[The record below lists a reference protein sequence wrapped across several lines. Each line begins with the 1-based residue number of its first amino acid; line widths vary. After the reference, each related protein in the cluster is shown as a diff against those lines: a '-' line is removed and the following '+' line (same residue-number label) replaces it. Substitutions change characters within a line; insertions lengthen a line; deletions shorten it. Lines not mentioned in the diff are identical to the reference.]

1 MLRKVCDVEFY
12 KEPKTIPREALIK
25 GIQGK
30 DIIYCSTTDIIDS
43 EVLDAA
49 GQQLKVIATNSVGY
63 DHIDINEC
71 RKRDILVSNTPG
83 IPTDSVA
90 ELTVA
95 LMLITG
101 RRLFEASNAIKN
113 GEWVHMWEP
122 YWMCGVGLKNATVG
136 MGKIGQAVAER
147 ILSFKVN
154 KVVYHDIHKPV
165 DAVESMGARY
175 VEFEDLLRD
184 FVLCTCN
191 LTDKTTELFT
201 AKQFNLMK
209 STAIFINTSRG
220 KVVQHD
226 DLYDALKHGK
236 IRAAGLDV
244 MVPEPIPKDHR
255 LTTLGPST
263 PHRNCRS
270 NS

>member
-101 RRLFEASNAIKN
+101 RRLFEASNAIKKWRV
-113 GEWVHMWEP
+113 GIYVGPLMDVWCRTLKCH
-122 YWMCGVGLKNATVG
+122 CGHVGI
-136 MGKIGQAVAER
+136 GKIG
-147 ILSFKVN
+147 
-154 KVVYHDIHKPV
+154 
-165 DAVESMGARY
+165 
-175 VEFEDLLRD
+175 
-184 FVLCTCN
+184 
-191 LTDKTTELFT
+191 
-201 AKQFNLMK
+201 
-209 STAIFINTSRG
+209 
-220 KVVQHD
+220 
-226 DLYDALKHGK
+226 
-236 IRAAGLDV
+236 
-244 MVPEPIPKDHR
+244 
-255 LTTLGPST
+255 
-263 PHRNCRS
+263 
-270 NS
+270 